1 MKTKKAVKFFL
12 ISGLVLLYS
21 LVAIFLITVV
31 LYLLKI
37 DTTFVDNIYILVD
50 SIFKLDIL
58 LFFGM
63 SILEYSDKINY
74 FGNDKDKEDE
84 KVN

>member
-12 ISGLVLLYS
+12 ISGLVLLFS

-31 LYLLKI
+31 LHLLKI
-37 DTTFVDNIYILVD
+37 DTTFVNNIYILVD

-74 FGNDKDKEDE
+74 FCEDKDKEDE
-84 KVN
+84 KDN